1 MESIDIR
8 DIDFKNKTYGFH
20 FTSQEAETGL
30 SKTGL
35 EARIGVNSSGRLG
48 KEAIPKV
55 FFSNGITGALMTFNR
70 IANIPADGK
79 PNRNTVAMIAKD
91 YYKYL
96 PDRIKAF
103 VPEEKR
109 GLPSLEQ
116 EDINELIRNL
126 DNNGIYTLDYCEAFE
141 FLRDWMLDNMYT
153 IFVAEPSQYEH
164 ELTDEDINDIN
175 ASRNSQILD
184 EIETIDKSISLSTDN
199 DEIQRLNAERKR
211 LSIEVRKQC
220 MEVASQK
227 RGAKLL
233 DGYFDKEDYN
243 EEHCIFGVQPLNNTH
258 SAIYEDKTLGKSVL
272 PSDLK
277 KASLDGKVD
286 AVTIIQKLFEQRD
299 MSEEYAMRG
308 SKYDVRLL
316 EFFLQFLKLP
326 QDLSKEARED
336 ISQSIANHRNNIREI
351 LKTEKRGFLG
361 ILPEETLGIKE
372 VLDQMKKYQEN
383 FIGRSEAIKFAE
395 DRDVQLEQENAT
407 EAITLLTKARDDKQ
421 MEEQK

>member
-8 DIDFKNKTYGFH
+8 DIDFKNRTYGFH
-20 FTSQEAETGL
+20 FTSKETENGL

-35 EARIGVNSSGRLG
+35 EARIGVNSSGKLG

-116 EDINELIRNL
+116 EDINELIRKL
-126 DNNGIYTLDYCEAFE
+126 DNNGIYTLDYCEAFD
-141 FLRDWMLDNMYT
+141 FLRDWMSDNMYT
-153 IFVAEPSQYEH
+153 IFVAEPSQYEN
-164 ELTDEDINDIN
+164 ELTEQDIDEIN
-175 ASRNSQILD
+175 AARNPQILG
-184 EIETIDKSISLSTDN
+184 EIETIDKAISLSTDN
-199 DEIQRLNAERKR
+199 NEIQRLNEERKR

-220 MEVASQK
+220 IEVASQK
-227 RGAKLL
+227 RGAKLV
-233 DGYFDKEDYN
+233 DGFFDKEDYN
-243 EEHCIFGVQPLNNTH
+243 EEHCVFGVQPLNNTH
-258 SAIYEDKTLGKSVL
+258 SAIYDDKILGKSVL

-277 KASLDGKVD
+277 KVSSDDKVD
-286 AVTIIQKLFEQRD
+286 AITIIQKLFEQRD
-299 MSEEYAMRG
+299 ISEEYAMRG

-326 QDLSKEARED
+326 QNLSQEARED
-336 ISQSIANHRNNIREI
+336 ISQSIVNHRNNIREI
-351 LKTEKRGFLG
+351 LKTEKKGFLG

-372 VLDQMKKYQEN
+372 VLDQMKKYQES
-383 FIGRSEAIKFAE
+383 FISRSDVIKMSE
-395 DRDVQLEQENAT
+395 NRDVQLEHENAA
-407 EAITLLTKARDDKQ
+407 EAITFLTRARDDKQ